1 MLSRVGIST
10 VEAGPETQLDPRR
23 RPEFKLR
30 AKSSNLLKQVHKA
43 ASLGQSAGTLP
54 RQLALACFSFEP
66 ELQFKA
72 DCGANFSLRKNL
84 PL

>member
-23 RPEFKLR
+23 RPELKLR

-54 RQLALACFSFEP
+54 HQLALACFSSEP

-72 DCGANFSLRKNL
+72 DCGENFSLRKNL